1 MGGIA
6 RIVPE
11 NAEEHLA
18 RILEIETLSFPTP
31 WSVRAFHDE
40 FRNPASRIWGWM
52 EEDRLWGYICCW
64 VAGPEVQI
72 LNLAVH
78 PERRRCGLGFRLME
92 QAVETGTAEGAECF
106 WLEVRTSNLAAQR
119 LYGGFGFREIGRR
132 PRYYRDT
139 GEDAIVMTLSIPMAG
154 EHESSA
160 LSAVD
165 TRFVL
170 MSTQRS
176 REV

>member
-1 MGGIA
+1 M
-6 RIVPE
+6 E
-11 NAEEHLA
+11 N
-18 RILEIETLSFPTP
+18 
-31 WSVRAFHDE
+31 
-40 FRNPASRIWGWM
+40 
-52 EEDRLWGYICCW
+52 DRLWGYICCW
-64 VAGPEVQI
+64 IAGPEIQI

-78 PERRRCGLGFRLME
+78 PERRRSGLGTRLME
-92 QAVETGTAEGAECF
+92 QAVETGTAEGAEGF
-106 WLEVRTSNLAAQR
+106 WLEVRTSNLAAQC

-139 GEDAIVMTLSIPMAG
+139 GEDAIVMTLSVPMTG
-154 EHESSA
+154 ENGSSK

-165 TRFVL
+165 TRFVS

>member
-1 MGGIA
+1 MGRLA
-6 RIVPE
+6 RILPE

-31 WSVRAFHDE
+31 WSARAFHDE

-52 EEDRLWGYICCW
+52 EKDLLWGYICCW
-64 VAGPEVQI
+64 LAGPEVQI

-78 PERRRCGLGFRLME
+78 PVRRRCGLGTRLME
-92 QAVETGTAEGAECF
+92 QAVEAGAGEGAEGI

-139 GEDAIVMTLSIPMAG
+139 GEDAIVMTLSVPMTG
-154 EHESSA
+154 ENGSSE

-165 TRFVL
+165 TRFL
-170 MSTQRS
+170 SMSTQRS